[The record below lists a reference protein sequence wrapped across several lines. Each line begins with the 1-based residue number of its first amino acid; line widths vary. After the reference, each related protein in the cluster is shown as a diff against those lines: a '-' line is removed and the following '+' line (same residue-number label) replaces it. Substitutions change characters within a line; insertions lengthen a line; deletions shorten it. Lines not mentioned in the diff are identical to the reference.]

1 MSAEYSVHFEVA
13 AQHQEKKIKEQL
25 IALGWI
31 APRHAQVNSNN
42 EGRSMSINEAT
53 PEMWNKL
60 QEKYKAMADE
70 EFKYDFRKDQLE
82 YPSIPDP
89 DPVNNPQ
96 HYNSGNIECIEAI
109 QESMSPEAFKGYLKG
124 NTMKYLWRYDYK
136 GKASE
141 DLQKAGWYLNKLI
154 KEVS

>member
-1 MSAEYSVHFEVA
+1 M
-13 AQHQEKKIKEQL
+13 KIDYLDIERYL
-25 IALGWI
+25 A
-31 APRHAQVNSNN
+31 
-42 EGRSMSINEAT
+42 MSINDAS

-96 HYNSGNIECIEAI
+96 HYNTGNIECIEAI
-109 QESMSPEAFKGYLKG
+109 QESMSSEALKGYLKG

-141 DLQKAGWYLNKLI
+141 DLEKAGWYLNRLI

>member
-1 MSAEYSVHFEVA
+1 M
-13 AQHQEKKIKEQL
+13 QHSRTDCLDTERYL
-25 IALGWI
+25 A
-31 APRHAQVNSNN
+31 
-42 EGRSMSINEAT
+42 MSINDAS

-96 HYNSGNIECIEAI
+96 HYNTGNIECIEAI
-109 QESMSPEAFKGYLKG
+109 QESMSSEAFKGYLKG

-141 DLQKAGWYLNKLI
+141 DLEKAGWYLNRLI

>member
-1 MSAEYSVHFEVA
+1 
-13 AQHQEKKIKEQL
+13 
-25 IALGWI
+25 
-31 APRHAQVNSNN
+31 
-42 EGRSMSINEAT
+42 MSINEAT

-60 QEKYKAMADE
+60 QEKYKAMVTEELDE
-70 EFKYDFRKDQLE
+70 EIDV
-82 YPSIPDP
+82 
-89 DPVNNPQ
+89 VNNPQ
-96 HYNSGNIECIEAI
+96 HYNTGNIECIEAI
-109 QESMSPEAFKGYLKG
+109 QESMPKEAFKGYLKG

>member
-1 MSAEYSVHFEVA
+1 
-13 AQHQEKKIKEQL
+13 
-25 IALGWI
+25 
-31 APRHAQVNSNN
+31 
-42 EGRSMSINEAT
+42 MSINEAT

-60 QEKYKAMADE
+60 QKKYNAMADE
-70 EFKYDFRKDQLE
+70 ELKDDDRQE
-82 YPSIPDP
+82 YFP

-96 HYNSGNIECIEAI
+96 HYNTGNIECIEAI
-109 QESMSPEAFKGYLKG
+109 RESMSTEAFKGYLKG

-141 DLQKAGWYLNKLI
+141 DLEKAGWYLNKLI

>member
-1 MSAEYSVHFEVA
+1 
-13 AQHQEKKIKEQL
+13 
-25 IALGWI
+25 
-31 APRHAQVNSNN
+31 
-42 EGRSMSINEAT
+42 MSINEAT

-60 QEKYKAMADE
+60 QEKYKAMVTEELDE
-70 EFKYDFRKDQLE
+70 EIDV
-82 YPSIPDP
+82 
-89 DPVNNPQ
+89 VNNPQ
-96 HYNSGNIECIEAI
+96 HYNTGNIECIEAI
-109 QESMSPEAFKGYLKG
+109 RESMSPEAFKGYLKG

>member
-1 MSAEYSVHFEVA
+1 L
-13 AQHQEKKIKEQL
+13 QHSRTDCLDTERYL
-25 IALGWI
+25 A
-31 APRHAQVNSNN
+31 
-42 EGRSMSINEAT
+42 MSINDAS

-96 HYNSGNIECIEAI
+96 HYNTGNIECIEAI
-109 QESMSPEAFKGYLKG
+109 QESMSSEAFKGYLKG

-141 DLQKAGWYLNKLI
+141 DLEKAGWYLNRLI

>member
-1 MSAEYSVHFEVA
+1 
-13 AQHQEKKIKEQL
+13 
-25 IALGWI
+25 
-31 APRHAQVNSNN
+31 
-42 EGRSMSINEAT
+42 MSINEAT

-60 QEKYKAMADE
+60 QENYKAMVTEELDE
-70 EFKYDFRKDQLE
+70 EIDV
-82 YPSIPDP
+82 
-89 DPVNNPQ
+89 VNNPQ
-96 HYNSGNIECIEAI
+96 HYNTGNIECIEAI
-109 QESMSPEAFKGYLKG
+109 RESMSPEAFKGYLKG

>member
-1 MSAEYSVHFEVA
+1 
-13 AQHQEKKIKEQL
+13 
-25 IALGWI
+25 
-31 APRHAQVNSNN
+31 
-42 EGRSMSINEAT
+42 MSINEAT

-60 QEKYKAMADE
+60 QEKYKAMVTEELDE
-70 EFKYDFRKDQLE
+70 EVDV
-82 YPSIPDP
+82 
-89 DPVNNPQ
+89 VNNPQ
-96 HYNSGNIECIEAI
+96 HYNTGNIECIEAI

>member
-1 MSAEYSVHFEVA
+1 
-13 AQHQEKKIKEQL
+13 
-25 IALGWI
+25 
-31 APRHAQVNSNN
+31 
-42 EGRSMSINEAT
+42 MSINEAT

-60 QEKYKAMADE
+60 QEKYKAMVTEELDE
-70 EFKYDFRKDQLE
+70 EIDV
-82 YPSIPDP
+82 
-89 DPVNNPQ
+89 VNNPQ
-96 HYNSGNIECIEAI
+96 HYNTGNIECIEAI

-141 DLQKAGWYLNKLI
+141 DLEKAGWYLNKLI

>member
-1 MSAEYSVHFEVA
+1 
-13 AQHQEKKIKEQL
+13 
-25 IALGWI
+25 
-31 APRHAQVNSNN
+31 
-42 EGRSMSINEAT
+42 MSINDAS

-60 QEKYKAMADE
+60 REKYGAMADE

-82 YPSIPDP
+82 CPSIPDP

-109 QESMSPEAFKGYLKG
+109 QESMTKEAFKGYLKG

-141 DLQKAGWYLNKLI
+141 DLEKAGWYLNRLI

>member
-1 MSAEYSVHFEVA
+1 
-13 AQHQEKKIKEQL
+13 
-25 IALGWI
+25 
-31 APRHAQVNSNN
+31 
-42 EGRSMSINEAT
+42 MSINEAT

-60 QEKYKAMADE
+60 QEKYKAMVTEELDE
-70 EFKYDFRKDQLE
+70 EIDV
-82 YPSIPDP
+82 
-89 DPVNNPQ
+89 VNNPQ
-96 HYNSGNIECIEAI
+96 HYNTGNIECIEAI

>member
-1 MSAEYSVHFEVA
+1 
-13 AQHQEKKIKEQL
+13 
-25 IALGWI
+25 
-31 APRHAQVNSNN
+31 
-42 EGRSMSINEAT
+42 MSINEAT

-60 QEKYKAMADE
+60 QEKYKAMVTE
-70 EFKYDFRKDQLE
+70 EVDV
-82 YPSIPDP
+82 
-89 DPVNNPQ
+89 VNNPQ
-96 HYNSGNIECIEAI
+96 HYNTGNIECIEAI
-109 QESMSPEAFKGYLKG
+109 QESMSQEAFKGYLKG

>member
-1 MSAEYSVHFEVA
+1 
-13 AQHQEKKIKEQL
+13 
-25 IALGWI
+25 
-31 APRHAQVNSNN
+31 
-42 EGRSMSINEAT
+42 MSINEAT

-60 QEKYKAMADE
+60 QEKYKAMVTEELDE
-70 EFKYDFRKDQLE
+70 EIDV
-82 YPSIPDP
+82 
-89 DPVNNPQ
+89 VNNPQ
-96 HYNSGNIECIEAI
+96 HYNTGNIECIEAI
-109 QESMSPEAFKGYLKG
+109 QESMSSEAFKGYLKG